1 MHPTAPA
8 MTTPFENLPAI
19 VATGADD
26 LRGLVGVELPP
37 TAWLS
42 IRTEQLAMFDNAT
55 FDGPSTNYRGAA
67 GASTVHGTHTLSL
80 VVPLWE
86 RTVGVLGLSRVA
98 LYGLDRV
105 RFPAPV
111 AVGSRVRGC
120 FRLVEVQIETD
131 GMTYRVAAAI
141 EREGQPKPACVADL
155 VFRGFV

>member
-1 MHPTAPA
+1 MPRPAPA
-8 MTTPFENLPAI
+8 MTTPSQNLPAI
-19 VATGADD
+19 FATGADD
-26 LRGLVGVELPP
+26 LRGLVGVQLPP

-42 IRTEQLAMFDNAT
+42 MRTEHLAMFDDAT
-55 FDGPSTNYRGAA
+55 FDGPSTNYGGAA

-86 RTVGVLGLSRVA
+86 RTVGVRGLRRVA

-111 AVGSRVRGC
+111 PVGSCVRGS
-120 FRLVEVQIETD
+120 FRLVEVRSETD
-131 GMTYRVAAAI
+131 GMTYRVAATI
-141 EREGQPKPACVADL
+141 ECKGQPKPACVADL